1 MVFEFKLFNVFG
13 GKVGNGNL
21 NHEKKYVEWLKSGV
35 EPGAV
40 VSKPPVLLHRDLT
53 FGYGT

>member
-21 NHEKKYVEWLKSGV
+21 NHEKKYVEWLKSGI
-35 EPGAV
+35 EPGAA
-40 VSKPPVLLHRDLT
+40 VSKPPVLLNRD
-53 FGYGT
+53 